1 MFIPF
6 WNRQTFYFN
15 DRCFLVKHSWSV
27 SEILLLFVLHQI
39 YFWVELWAYWKLKRS
54 TLFSFYKYLTNVFY
68 TKYLE
73 IAFLNLS
80 NIYLKNWR
88 LLSPAECLSLKKVGQ
103 MLGFLEK
110 YHLDAI

>member
-15 DRCFLVKHSWSV
+15 DCWVLVKHSWTV
-27 SEILLLFVLHQI
+27 SEILFLFALHQSG
-39 YFWVELWAYWKLKRS
+39 FWVELWAYWKLKRS
-54 TLFSFYKYLTNVFY
+54 TLFRFYKYFTNVFY
-68 TKYLE
+68 TKDLE

-80 NIYLKNWR
+80 NIYLKNWQ
-88 LLSPAECLSLKKVGQ
+88 LLFPAEGLSLKKVGQ
-103 MLGFLEK
+103 MLGFFEK